1 MVERPDKDVASA
13 SRCFL
18 LALEPIPRLGKPLSA
33 GRCPWHHRA
42 GRVSRDPLPAPR
54 LTAHRVRRG
63 EVSGQGVILLRLL
76 WSVGQ
81 LKGLPEHVERI
92 RIERVGID

>member
-1 MVERPDKDVASA
+1 
-13 SRCFL
+13 
-18 LALEPIPRLGKPLSA
+18 
-33 GRCPWHHRA
+33 
-42 GRVSRDPLPAPR
+42 
-54 LTAHRVRRG
+54 
-63 EVSGQGVILLRLL
+63 VSGQGVILLRLL